1 MAEIFREVAEMS
13 KSQKA
18 LVKLRQDIYQSNPL
32 MESCKKFSLLE
43 HRVFYLGLRGVNP
56 HLSDND
62 KFHDTEF
69 HEIFIPNDQ
78 LKEMFGNS
86 WYLSELKPLCEKLF
100 DSKICFEDDRG
111 GWELIHIFRKLK
123 YIPAEGLYLQFDE
136 LMRPYILDLM
146 EKSYTKIGWQPIFA
160 LSSPYAMRL
169 LELMMQYQNIPGM
182 DKIIKRSLTVEEIRF
197 FLNVPAD
204 AYQSRQDN
212 FRRFVLDMPIAE
224 INRKTKYHMDYT
236 VFKIG
241 RKTSHFEF
249 TLDTSRV
256 TAKNSNNLLPP
267 ARSTSNAKKDITP
280 FIDKP
285 IEKKVLTES
294 EMAAFLAGV
303 EEEENDN
310 NDDEVIN
317 PAFKHIRV
325 IEEEEIEPVENTP
338 ENVKMASLLEM
349 QNYDSELDTT
359 QKTLNTMKKDAESCG
374 LKLEDFHT
382 GEIPIKAEYAKLLRD
397 IYKNKPSLVELT
409 LKEIY
414 HMSLERFVELYKP

>member
-1 MAEIFREVAEMS
+1 MS
-13 KSQKA
+13 KAQKA

-69 HEIFIPNDQ
+69 HEIFIPNEQ
-78 LKEMFGNS
+78 LKNMFGNS

-123 YIPAEGLYLQFDE
+123 YIPTEGLYLQFDE

-160 LSSPYAMRL
+160 LSSPYAIRL
-169 LELMMQYQNIPGM
+169 LELMLQYQNIPGM
-182 DKIIKRSLTVEEIRF
+182 EKIIKRSLTVDDVRF
-197 FLNVPAD
+197 FLNVPEG
-204 AYQSRQDN
+204 AYQGRQNN
-212 FRRFVLDMPIAE
+212 FRKKILDAPIAE

-249 TLDTSRV
+249 TLDTSGVDSEV
-256 TAKNSNNLLPP
+256 TSEQLLPP
-267 ARSTSNAKKDITP
+267 VKQRQPIKGKFDSTA
-280 FIDKP
+280 DKP

-303 EEEENDN
+303 EEEEDND
-310 NDDEVIN
+310 EIIN
-317 PAFKHIRV
+317 PAFRHIRV
-325 IEEEEIEPVENTP
+325 IEEEEIERVEDTP
-338 ENVKMASLLEM
+338 ENRKITSLLVK
-349 QNYDSELDTT
+349 QNYDSELAATA
-359 QKTLNTMKKDAESCG
+359 KAVSKMREDAESYG
-374 LKLEDFHT
+374 LKLEDFRI
-382 GEIPIKAEYAKLLRD
+382 GEIPIKAEYAELLKGIYEKNIPLVETLLR
-397 IYKNKPSLVELT
+397 ET
-409 LKEIY
+409 Y
-414 HMSLERFVELYKP
+414 HMTLERFIELYKP

>member
-1 MAEIFREVAEMS
+1 MS
-13 KSQKA
+13 KAQTA

-69 HEIFIPNDQ
+69 HEIFIPNEQ
-78 LKEMFGNS
+78 LKNMFGNS

-123 YIPAEGLYLQFDE
+123 YIPTEGLYLQFDE

-160 LSSPYAMRL
+160 LSSPYAIRL
-169 LELMMQYQNIPGM
+169 LELMLQYQNIPGM
-182 DKIIKRSLTVEEIRF
+182 EKVIKRSLTVDEVRF

-204 AYQSRQDN
+204 AYQGRQNN
-212 FRRFVLDMPIAE
+212 FKKKVIDAPIAE
-224 INRKTKYHMDYT
+224 INSKTKYRMDYT
-236 VFKIG
+236 VFKVG
-241 RKTSHFEF
+241 RKITHFEF

-256 TAKNSNNLLPP
+256 TTQTSNSLLPLENSP
-267 ARSTSNAKKDITP
+267 SPVKKHNAPTT
-280 FIDKP
+280 DKP
-285 IEKKVLTES
+285 IEKKILTES

-303 EEEENDN
+303 EEEEDND
-310 NDDEVIN
+310 EIIN
-317 PAFKHIRV
+317 PAFRHIRV

-338 ENVKMASLLEM
+338 ENAQIISLLEM
-349 QNYDSELDTT
+349 QNYDSELEATT
-359 QKTLNTMKKDAESCG
+359 KAVNKMKKDAESCG
-374 LKLEDFHT
+374 LKLEDFHA
-382 GEIPIKAEYAKLLRD
+382 GEIPIKAEYAELLRG
-397 IYKNKPSLVELT
+397 IYKNNPSVATST

-414 HMSLERFVELYKP
+414 HMTLERFVDKM

>member
-1 MAEIFREVAEMS
+1 MS
-13 KSQKA
+13 KAQKA

-69 HEIFIPNDQ
+69 HEIFIPNEQ
-78 LKEMFGNS
+78 LKNMFGNS

-123 YIPAEGLYLQFDE
+123 YIPTEGLYLQFDE

-160 LSSPYAMRL
+160 LSSPYAIRL
-169 LELMMQYQNIPGM
+169 LELMLQYQNIPGM
-182 DKIIKRSLTVEEIRF
+182 EKIIKRSLTVDDVRF
-197 FLNVPAD
+197 FLNVPEG
-204 AYQSRQDN
+204 AYQGRQNN
-212 FRRFVLDMPIAE
+212 FRKKILDAPIAE

-249 TLDTSRV
+249 TLDTSGVDSEV
-256 TAKNSNNLLPP
+256 TSEQLLPP
-267 ARSTSNAKKDITP
+267 VKQRQPIKRKSDSTAGKPTDKKI
-280 FIDKP
+280 
-285 IEKKVLTES
+285 LTES

-303 EEEENDN
+303 EEEEDND
-310 NDDEVIN
+310 EIIN
-317 PAFKHIRV
+317 PAFRHIRV
-325 IEEEEIEPVENTP
+325 IEEEEIERVEDTP
-338 ENVKMASLLEM
+338 ENRKITSLLVK
-349 QNYDSELDTT
+349 QNYDSELAATA
-359 QKTLNTMKKDAESCG
+359 KAVSKMREDAESYG
-374 LKLEDFHT
+374 LKLEDFRI
-382 GEIPIKAEYAKLLRD
+382 GEIPIKAEYAELLKGIYEKNIPLVETLLR
-397 IYKNKPSLVELT
+397 ET
-409 LKEIY
+409 Y
-414 HMSLERFVELYKP
+414 HMTLERFIELYKP